1 MQSIKK
7 LKINFDKNM
16 VFILPTDIKIQ
27 DLKIKTLLDYKSVKF
42 ITDIDKKFIID
53 FFRDNPVSKY
63 PLIDNYYLFYNFILD
78 KFIDGKDYLK
88 ESEVEYFS
96 SIHPGYNYNRI
107 DEIGEDVVTKVIV
120 NSPKFS
126 YLYSL
131 DRSKK
136 VKKVSH
142 IDDLRWKEGE
152 WIISRS
158 PQSSSDYLTNII
170 YPGLMSIHNDK
181 KSFVLRVIKEKF
193 KDFESSIIKDP
204 STCLQYVKNVIG
216 DIYPFGEDIILS
228 DDFTGQQYITD
239 IVYDSILKNFDGDH
253 NETRK
258 EIIKRYSE
266 FHKKMI
272 GRHQYNIEVIT
283 NYLKKIISIPNPNIE
298 KQMVD
303 SGKELGY
310 FEFLKNYFYSQENKK
325 NPELEFSQKI
335 KNVGNKIID
344 TVKSPELVKL
354 AKEYIDKDGKES
366 NYSFGLEK

>member
-88 ESEVEYFS
+88 ESEVDYFS

-126 YLYSL
+126 YLYSF

-193 KDFESSIIKDP
+193 KDFENSIIKDP
-204 STCLQYVKNVIG
+204 HACLQYVKNVIG
-216 DIYPFGEDIILS
+216 DIYPIGEDIMFS
-228 DDFTGQQYITD
+228 SEFVGQQYITD
-239 IVYDSILKNFDGDH
+239 VVYDSILNNFDGDH

-258 EIIKRYSE
+258 EIRKRYRD
-266 FHKKMI
+266 FDRVMI
-272 GRHQYNIEVIT
+272 GGKNTASAPVT
-283 NYLKKIISIPNPNIE
+283 TYLQKIIAEPNDEVE
-298 KQMVD
+298 KEMVAAD
-303 SGKELGY
+303 KKGVY
-310 FEFLKNYFYSQENKK
+310 FEFLRNYFYSQENKK
-325 NPELEFSQKI
+325 NPKLEFSQKI

-366 NYSFGLEK
+366 GYSFDLEK